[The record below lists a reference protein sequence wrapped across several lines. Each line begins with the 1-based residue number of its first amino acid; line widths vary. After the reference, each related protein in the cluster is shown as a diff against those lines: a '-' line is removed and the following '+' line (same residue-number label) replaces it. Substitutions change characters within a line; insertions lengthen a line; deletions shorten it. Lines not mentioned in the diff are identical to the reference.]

1 MREFYFADQTKSPPS
16 RIIVRNCWPIPDF
29 LLTILFLGKEEGGK
43 LSVHDNQGDT
53 LSVHINQ
60 REYIQEIS
68 ENVREVYCCYIL
80 YSYIGKG
87 MRENIQFRCI
97 YIYDMHIA
105 TATTRPNTT
114 PPVVLQKKITKGNH
128 LV

>member
-16 RIIVRNCWPIPDF
+16 RIIVTNWWPIPDF

-43 LSVHDNQGDT
+43 ISVHDNQGDT

-97 YIYDMHIA
+97 YIYMIC
-105 TATTRPNTT
+105 
-114 PPVVLQKKITKGNH
+114 I
-128 LV
+128 